1 MGSLLLRWVGTSLA
15 LYVTTEVVPGVG
27 YHGPWWGLLL
37 VAAVFGLVNALVRPV
52 LVLLTCPFVLLTLG
66 LGLLLINAAM
76 LGLTA
81 WLAGDWLTV
90 EGCVPAVLG
99 ALLISVTSF
108 LFNLLVGGSR
118 LDVEVKGRGDI
129 TPSLGYS

>member
-1 MGSLLLRWVGTSLA
+1 MGSLLLRWAGTSLA
-15 LYVTTEVVPGVG
+15 LLAATQVVPGVE

-52 LVLLTCPFVLLTLG
+52 VVLLTCPLVLLTLG
-66 LGLLLINAAM
+66 LGLLLINGAM

-99 ALLISVTSF
+99 ALLISVVSF
-108 LFNLLVGGSR
+108 LFNLLVGGKR
-118 LDVEVKGRGDI
+118 LDVEARG
-129 TPSLGYS
+129 TS

>member
-1 MGSLLLRWVGTSLA
+1 MGSLLLRWAGTSLA
-15 LYVTTEVVPGVG
+15 LYVATQVVPGVA
-27 YHGPWWGLLL
+27 YQGPWWGLLL
-37 VAAVFGLVNALVRPV
+37 VAVVFGLVNALVRPV
-52 LVLLTCPFVLLTLG
+52 VVLLTCPLVLLTLG

-99 ALLISVTSF
+99 ALLISVVSF

-118 LDVEVKGRGDI
+118 LDLEVQKSKR
-129 TPSLGYS
+129 

>member
-1 MGSLLLRWVGTSLA
+1 MGSLFLRWAGTSLA
-15 LYVTTEVVPGVG
+15 LYVATEVVPGVD

-37 VAAVFGLVNALVRPV
+37 VAVVFGLVNALVRPV
-52 LVLLTCPFVLLTLG
+52 VVLLTCPLVLLTLG

-99 ALLISVTSF
+99 ALLISVVSF

-118 LDVEVKGRGDI
+118 LDVEVQKSKR
-129 TPSLGYS
+129 

>member
-1 MGSLLLRWVGTSLA
+1 VGTSLA
-15 LYVTTEVVPGVG
+15 LFLTAHLVPGVT
-27 YHGPWWGLLL
+27 YTGPWWGLLL

-52 LVLLTCPFVLLTLG
+52 VVLLTCPFVLLTLG
-66 LGLLLINAAM
+66 LGLLLINGAM

-81 WLAGDWLTV
+81 RLAGDWLAV
-90 EGCVPAVLG
+90 EGCIPAVLG

-118 LDVEVKGRGDI
+118 LDVEVSRG
-129 TPSLGYS
+129 SR

>member
-15 LYVTTEVVPGVG
+15 LLAATRVVPGVE

-52 LVLLTCPFVLLTLG
+52 VVLLTCPFVLLTLG
-66 LGLLLINAAM
+66 LGLLLVNGAM

-99 ALLISVTSF
+99 ALLISVVSF
-108 LFNLLVGGSR
+108 LFNLLVGGAR
-118 LDVEVKGRGDI
+118 LDVEAKR
-129 TPSLGYS
+129 S

>member
-1 MGSLLLRWVGTSLA
+1 MGSLLLRWAGTSLA
-15 LYVTTEVVPGVG
+15 LYVATEVVPGVD

-37 VAAVFGLVNALVRPV
+37 VAGVFGLVNALVRPV
-52 LVLLTCPFVLLTLG
+52 VVLLTCPFVLLTLG

-99 ALLISVTSF
+99 ALLISVVSF

-118 LDVEVKGRGDI
+118 LDVEVKRG
-129 TPSLGYS
+129 SR